1 MSYKKRNTTHI
12 KRNIT
17 SKKSKKEKTNIIP
30 FKTKKESPPKPLIEI
45 LIKKQENIIQTISY
59 MIQTKIFDHKNIK
72 CSRSTL
78 KRC

>member
-30 FKTKKESPPKPLIEI
+30 FKTKKESPPKPLLEI
-45 LIKKQENIIQTISY
+45 LIKKTRKHNSDHIIYDPDEN
-59 MIQTKIFDHKNIK
+59 F
-72 CSRSTL
+72 
-78 KRC
+78 